1 MEWMPMHG
9 LIHDDGWFCFSVFAL
24 LPTLL
29 FRFSSL
35 FFSAKTLAYL
45 MHTYHTLCIFSKPP
59 TYNKNK
65 NKNNNAEE
73 KGSKKQST
81 TEQIFAQEKGKGWK

>member
-35 FFSAKTLAYL
+35 FFSATLSYP
-45 MHTYHTLCIFSKPP
+45 MHTYHTLGIFSKPP
-59 TYNKNK
+59 THNNNKK
-65 NKNNNAEE
+65 NNNNAEE

-81 TEQIFAQEKGKGWK
+81 TEQIFAQEKGKGW

>member
-1 MEWMPMHG
+1 MV
-9 LIHDDGWFCFSVFAL
+9 LFFCFRIITYL
-24 LPTLL
+24 TIPLL
-29 FRFSSL
+29 FSL
-35 FFSAKTLAYL
+35 FSAKTLAYL

>member
-35 FFSAKTLAYL
+35 FFSATLAYL
-45 MHTYHTLCIFSKPP
+45 MRTYHTLCIFSKPP
-59 TYNKNK
+59 TH

-73 KGSKKQST
+73 KSSKKQST